1 MNVIICPGIH
11 ETALT
16 TSFILGLLE
25 LNPDIFSCLSSVKIL
40 IYLGEGLKTL
50 SAFHILYF
58 LFEKIE
64 DVKSPV
70 VFIGFSAGVV
80 GALQAAYLWQILG
93 GQVRAFIAID
103 GWGVPLAGNF
113 PIHTISH
120 DYFTHRSLLRLVSG
134 NNNFYAQPAVKHLE
148 IWRSPQSVGGWW
160 VNPKSQSHKSQS
172 HKSQNNKSQEN
183 NSKIYLTVAE
193 FLHMLLKH
201 YKEIS
206 PEKKFGKRE

>member
-11 ETALT
+11 KASLT
-16 TSFILGLLE
+16 TSFISGLSE
-25 LNPDIFSCLSSVKIL
+25 LNPDIFSCASSVKIL
-40 IYLGEGLKTL
+40 IYSCEGLKTL

-64 DVKSPV
+64 DVKSPI

-93 GQVRAFIAID
+93 GRVRAFIAID

-113 PIHTISH
+113 PIHTVSH
-120 DYFTHRSLLRLVSG
+120 DYFTHRSLLDFVRG
-134 NNNFYAQPAVKHLE
+134 NNNFYAQPAVEHLE
-148 IWRSPQSVGGWW
+148 IWRSPQSVLGWW
-160 VNPKSQSHKSQS
+160 VNPKLQTKS
-172 HKSQNNKSQEN
+172 
-183 NSKIYLTVAE
+183 SKRYLNLAE

-206 PEKKFGKRE
+206 PENKIGMRE